1 MQIVRARSLIGE
13 NTHHSRELRAHFDRI
28 ERTPSSHTIKGMYVA
43 GIQDT
48 MRSLG
53 METDSLKIQQFKDY
67 PIRDFMETLLDATVT
82 VFPKKTVAE
91 GLKVLGEQAIPT
103 FAASIVGSVIMGTVG
118 RSWSLALKCVSRG
131 YEVSLK
137 PGRAVVAEIGNGKAL
152 VELRDVWNFGES
164 YQVGVISG
172 LMQWCGL
179 NGEIQPIAKSQCDVD
194 LQIVWVEASPK
205 ASKRKLD
212 NLESQR

>member
-1 MQIVRARSLIGE
+1 MQIVRARSLLGE
-13 NTHHSRELRAHFDRI
+13 SSHHGRDLRAHFDRI
-28 ERTPSSHTIKGMYVA
+28 ERTPRSHTIKGMYVA

-53 METDSLKIQQFKDY
+53 METDALKIQQFKDY

-82 VFPKKTVAE
+82 LFPKKPVAE
-91 GLKVLGEQAIPT
+91 GLKLLGEQAIPT

-118 RSWSLALKCVSRG
+118 RSWNLALKCVSRG

-137 PGRAVVAEIGNGKAL
+137 PGRAVVAEISNGQAL
-152 VELRDVWNFGES
+152 VELREVWNFGES
-164 YQVGVISG
+164 YQVGVING

-179 NGEIQPIAKSQCDVD
+179 KGEILPVIKSQCDVD
-194 LQIVWVEASPK
+194 LQIVWAEATTK
-205 ASKRKLD
+205 ANKRR
-212 NLESQR
+212 LENHEAPR